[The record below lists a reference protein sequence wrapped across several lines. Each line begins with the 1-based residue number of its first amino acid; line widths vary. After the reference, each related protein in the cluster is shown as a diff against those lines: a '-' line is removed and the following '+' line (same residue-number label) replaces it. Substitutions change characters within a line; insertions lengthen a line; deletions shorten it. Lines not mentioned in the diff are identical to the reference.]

1 MGKKGKSKYD
11 GMFTKGQK
19 FGRYTVI
26 KDSVIIEREAKI
38 ECQCECGIVNN
49 ISCYTLIKG
58 TSTQC
63 LNCGNSMKKEKNPAW
78 KGFGLISGKVFS
90 KIKRNAKLR
99 KIDFN
104 LSINYL
110 DNLYRKQNFKCS
122 LTGLDL
128 NDKDYSLDR
137 IDSNNGYVEGNVQ
150 WVHKD
155 VNMMKKDYN
164 QEYFINICKLITNN
178 CEIK

>member
-1 MGKKGKSKYD
+1 MS
-11 GMFTKGQK
+11 FNELN
-19 FGRYTVI
+19 
-26 KDSVIIEREAKI
+26 SVEHFIIH
-38 ECQCECGIVNN
+38 Q
-49 ISCYTLIKG
+49 
-58 TSTQC
+58 
-63 LNCGNSMKKEKNPAW
+63 
-78 KGFGLISGKVFS
+78 
-90 KIKRNAKLR
+90 
-99 KIDFN
+99 
-104 LSINYL
+104 
-110 DNLYRKQNFKCS
+110 

-164 QEYFINICKLITNN
+164 QEYFINICKLITNGA